1 MRTDHTNSF
10 RICLSLAAAFLSL
23 AAGEDTLAYPELFPP
38 ALFDE
43 AVGGARIVTRLAL
56 KQGFSYQHTA
66 VLERAPFTLYYTG
79 LSDTGDPEQLVS
91 GSFSAGPFRAGA
103 GRGRVHIAKGFIL
116 GNTMMRF
123 SPDPA
128 SNFRME
134 GVKAAIG
141 NYTYCPSLVYAGAQW
156 KSLSLDLFRTKSIN
170 GASLQYRDKVLTTGL
185 ALYGTARMIAEIW
198 ASHSGKV
205 LSGHFNGSAS
215 LYGVN
220 HLAGE
225 VLIRQGPFRW
235 HAGAVWLSPDFIA
248 CSPDSKWGSG
258 LIPGSRGFTAAG
270 QVPAGAWKLHSA
282 FYAITHPRQRESR
295 YWLSAVYARTPFEF
309 GLFYDEKIREFM
321 SASGRFPFPE
331 TRQSEHSRILKGQI
345 KLDLSRSLRLDAQV
359 QADVLHRSACAALTR
374 LSYRHSGTLLRLQL
388 SRGYSDG
395 TILYILRPATASRY
409 TIRRMPVNDITYL
422 DLLYS
427 VMLGTLRCS
436 FLLCSEGAAAEV
448 EMKW

>member
-1 MRTDHTNSF
+1 MKYIRTF
-10 RICLSLAAAFLSL
+10 RILAAASFSL
-23 AAGEDTLAYPELFPP
+23 ASGEDSLAYPELFSA
-38 ALFDE
+38 ALFE
-43 AVGGARIVTRLAL
+43 EPGNGARIVTRLSL
-56 KQGFSYQHTA
+56 KENFSYQHTA

-79 LSDTGDPEQLVS
+79 LGASGDPEQLVS
-91 GSFSAGPFRAGA
+91 CSFSAGPFRAGA
-103 GRGRVHIAKGFIL
+103 GRGRVHIAKGLIL

-141 NYTYCPSLVYAGAQW
+141 NYTYCSSLIFAGAQW
-156 KSLSLDLFRTKSIN
+156 KSLSADLFRIKDIT
-170 GASLQYRDKVLTTGL
+170 GASLQYRNKALTSGL
-185 ALYGTARMIAEIW
+185 AFYRTADAVAEIW
-198 ASHSGKV
+198 TSHSGKI
-205 LSGHFNGSAS
+205 LSGQLNAS
-215 LYGVN
+215 FCLSGVN

-225 VLIRQGPFRW
+225 ILIRQGPFRW
-235 HAGAVWLSPDFIA
+235 HAGAVWLSPDFTA

-258 LIPGSRGFTAAG
+258 LIPGSCGFTAAG
-270 QVPAGAWKLHSA
+270 QIPAGFWKLRSA

-295 YWLSAVYARTPFEF
+295 YWLSAGYARAPFEF
-309 GLFYDEKIREFM
+309 GLFYDEKYQEFI
-321 SASGRFPFPE
+321 SASACFPFPE
-331 TRQSEHSRILKGQI
+331 NRQSEHSRILKGQI
-345 KLDLSRSLRLDAQV
+345 KLDLSRSLHLDAQV
-359 QADVLHRSACAALTR
+359 QADLLHRSACAALTR

-395 TILYILRPATASRY
+395 TVLYILRPASASRY

-427 VMLGTLRCS
+427 AMLGPLRCS
-436 FLLCSEGAAAEV
+436 LLLCSEGVSAEF